1 MHKGPDEAPATMH
14 LTILTE
20 LKGYSPEAIRILKK
34 LGLVTSWNEARKKP
48 VLMKRATILAVK
60 LGMQISARVMDALP
74 NLKVIATSTTG
85 LNHIDMAE
93 AARRGIEV
101 VSLRG
106 ETKFLRTIFPTAEET
121 IGLMIMLMRNLAP
134 GFDAVRAGRWD
145 KAKFYGHELA
155 GKTLGI
161 VGFGRLGSIVA
172 RYGRALGMSVIAYD
186 PHVPGRVM
194 ARAGVHKVPMDEVFR
209 KADVVSIHVLLT
221 PNTYN
226 LVQRRHFRLMKPT
239 AYYINTARGELNDE
253 PALLEALRRKRI
265 AGAALDVLA
274 GEDPRG
280 GHIKSHPLV
289 RYARTHKNLIIVPHL
304 GGATFESMAK
314 TETFIAERIV
324 QALARPSFTKQ
335 NLGVETAKRRRRYS

>member
-1 MHKGPDEAPATMH
+1 MH

-20 LKGYSPEAIRILKK
+20 PKGYSPEAIRILKK
-34 LGLVTSWNEARKKP
+34 LGLVISWEDARKKP
-48 VLMKRATILAVK
+48 VLMKRATVLAVK
-60 LGMQISARVMDALP
+60 LGMKISARVMGALP
-74 NLKVIATSTTG
+74 NLKVIGTSTTG

-106 ETKFLRTIFPTAEET
+106 EVKFLRTIFPTAEET
-121 IGLMIMLMRNLAP
+121 IGLMIMLMRNLAA

-145 KAKFYGHELA
+145 KAKFYGYELA

-172 RYGRALGMSVIAYD
+172 RFARTFGMTVIAYD
-186 PHVPGRVM
+186 PYVSSRVM
-194 ARAGVHKVPMDEVFR
+194 AQGGVKKVSLDDVFLR
-209 KADVVSIHVLLT
+209 ADVVSVHVLLT
-221 PNTYN
+221 DATYG
-226 LVQRRHFRLMKPT
+226 LIGRRHFGLMKPT

-253 PALLEALRRKRI
+253 PAILEALRRGRI

-274 GEDPRG
+274 NEDPTG
-280 GHIKSHPLV
+280 GHIPSHPLV
-289 RYARTHKNLIIVPHL
+289 RYARAHKNLIIVPHL

-314 TETFIAERIV
+314 TEELIAEKVKRFV
-324 QALARPSFTKQ
+324 QRLERNT
-335 NLGVETAKRRRRYS
+335 NRR